1 MTTLFVLALS
11 AGLLL
16 AVYAM
21 LHGVERGGATYGQLP
36 APPSRMVLS
45 LPATAA
51 ALSVFGA
58 GGYVLARWG
67 GLEEARALALTLLA
81 ALVTAGMVVVLVRR
95 WARVPATV
103 NGDDPRFYLM
113 GHLARVTEAIARGGE
128 GRIVYQVNGA
138 SHASRAKSTDGSPL
152 PADAEVVIE
161 KIEDDVAYVESWSEV
176 ERRL

>member
-21 LHGVERGGATYGQLP
+21 LHGVERGGASYGQLD

-45 LPATAA
+45 LPAAAA
-51 ALSVFGA
+51 ALSAFGA

-67 GLEEARALALTLLA
+67 GIEEARTLALALLA
-81 ALVTAGMVVVLVRR
+81 ALVIAGVVVVLVRR
-95 WARVPATV
+95 WARSPATV
-103 NGDDPRFYLM
+103 DGDDPRFFLM
-113 GHLARVTEAIARGGE
+113 GHLAHVTEAIARDGE
-128 GRIVYQVNGA
+128 GRIAYQVNGA
-138 SHASRAKSTDGSPL
+138 SHASRARSTDGSPL
-152 PADAEVVIE
+152 PANSEVVIE